1 MHRSTILRWWH
12 RIAGRPAVEISPPAV
27 PATPMTV
34 LITNVQLNART
45 GTETAVRDLALAL
58 AQAGHRPHVYTPAP
72 GTVSDEIRHHGI
84 PVHGRLAD
92 VPVVPDVIH
101 GHHHVQTVEAL
112 QAFPDTPGLF
122 VCHDRTAWHDTPPPH
137 PRIGLYV
144 AVDANCR
151 ERLVTV
157 HGIDARRVRVI
168 RNSVDLARFRPRA
181 ALPPTPRRA
190 LIFSNYA
197 TRGTHIAAVKEACR
211 RCGLELDI
219 VGAGVNRQCIDPES
233 ILGDYDLVFA
243 KARAALEAMAVGC
256 AVVLCDA
263 GGVGEMVTPERF
275 EWLRQWNFGMRV
287 LTNALDP
294 DIIAAEIAR
303 YDPAETAAVSE
314 RVRTGSGLQDAVAAY
329 VGAYDELVAW
339 GGGRETRPPQA
350 EFAEYLAALVRRSGA
365 FELGASPLPR
375 DAAGRLVPV
384 RPNGDEAAGP
394 RPG

>member
-1 MHRSTILRWWH
+1 MHQSTIVRWWH
-12 RIAGRPAVEISPPAV
+12 RIAGRPAVESRPPVAR
-27 PATPMTV
+27 PTTRTV

-58 AQAGHRPHVYTPAP
+58 ARAGHRPHVYTPAP
-72 GTVSDEIRHHGI
+72 GTVSDEIKGHGI
-84 PVHGRLAD
+84 PVYGRLAD

-137 PRIGLYV
+137 PRIGVYV

-168 RNSVDLARFRPRA
+168 RNSVDLARFQPRGP
-181 ALPPTPRRA
+181 LPPTPRKA

-197 TRGTHIAAVKEACR
+197 SKTTHVDAVSEACR
-211 RCGLELDI
+211 RHGLVLDI
-219 VGAGVNRQCIDPES
+219 VGAGVGRQCDDPETV
-233 ILGDYDLVFA
+233 LCGYDLVFA

-287 LTNALDP
+287 LTNTLDP
-294 DIIAAEIAR
+294 EIIAAEIAR
-303 YDPAETAAVSE
+303 YDPAEAAVVSD

-329 VGAYDELVAW
+329 VGVYDELMAW
-339 GGGRETRPPQA
+339 GSGRDTRPPQA

-384 RPNGDEAAGP
+384 RPD
-394 RPG
+394 PGSGGS